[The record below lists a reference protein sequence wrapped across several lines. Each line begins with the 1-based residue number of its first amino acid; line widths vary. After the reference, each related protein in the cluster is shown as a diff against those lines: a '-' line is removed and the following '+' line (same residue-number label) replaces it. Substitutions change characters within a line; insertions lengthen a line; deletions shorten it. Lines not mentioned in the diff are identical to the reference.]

1 MPLRFRL
8 IRPGQQPPR
17 RTWAC
22 LLLFA
27 PAILLLIACGSSQE
41 TCVVLYCAQDQEF
54 AESSLAEFKKRTGM
68 EVAPKFDTEKDKS
81 VSLFTELKKE
91 KGGPRCDVFWNNEPL
106 NTIRLQRRGML
117 EPYDSPAAKP
127 YPDRWKGPEHSWHAF
142 AGRARVLVVN
152 TDLVK
157 PEDMPKGLMEL
168 TEPRWKNRVVIAKPI
183 FGTSATQG
191 ACLFAAL
198 CAEKA
203 KEYYR
208 GLKANG
214 VQVAPDNKQV
224 AEWVGQGRTPLGQKV
239 AFGVT
244 DTDDTLE
251 EIDAGHH
258 VKMVFPD
265 SDAPKSDKMGTL
277 FIPNMLCILK
287 GSPNPDGARK
297 LVDYLLS
304 TEVES
309 RLAEAASHQIPLNS
323 EVKAHLPEPMV
334 AARTAK
340 PMDVDFEKAA
350 DAWDEAYEF
359 LRREFAAE

>member
-1 MPLRFRL
+1 MVPARYCHFGILPHATAAFRL

-91 KGGPRCDVFWNNEPL
+91 KGGPRCDVFWNNEIL
-106 NTIRLQRRGML
+106 NTIRLQQQGLL
-117 EPYDSPAAKP
+117 EPYESPSAKP

-214 VQVAPDNKQV
+214 VQVAADNKQV

-265 SDAPKSDKMGTL
+265 SDAPEERQ
-277 FIPNMLCILK
+277 
-287 GSPNPDGARK
+287 DGDALHPQYALHPQGLAEPRRRARK

-309 RLAEAASHQIPLNS
+309 R
-323 EVKAHLPEPMV
+323 
-334 AARTAK
+334 
-340 PMDVDFEKAA
+340 
-350 DAWDEAYEF
+350 W
-359 LRREFAAE
+359 RRRPAIRSRSTPR